1 MKSKVTTIRQKVV
14 VSASPEEIYEAFV
27 DPEKHAAF
35 TGSKATGDP
44 RVGGKFT
51 AWDGYIYGENLE
63 LSRGKRIAQNWKST
77 DFSPSDSFS
86 KLELS
91 LKKVKEGTEISM
103 VHSGVP
109 VGLVGNVA
117 QGWKD
122 FYWKPLKAYFKKA
135 SIQRRQEW

>member
-1 MKSKVTTIRQKVV
+1 MKNKITTIRQKVV
-14 VSASPEEIYEAFV
+14 VPASLEEIYEAFM
-27 DPEKHAAF
+27 DPKKHAAF

-63 LSRGKRIAQNWKST
+63 LLRGKRIAQKWKST

-103 VHSGVP
+103 VHSDVP
-109 VGLVGNVA
+109 AGLVEDVA

-122 FYWKPLKAYFKKA
+122 FYWRPLKAYFKKA
-135 SIQRRQEW
+135 SIQP